1 MQWRRGAL
9 QRLRLTFA
17 QQLVP
22 TLLNSYLF
30 LNDFHNCLVL
40 HELSVEK
47 RKIQSLLN
55 KIEKRREKS
64 SSLASDPLQSFDK
77 HMYWTDQAAQ
87 ARATLPLI

>member
-30 LNDFHNCLVL
+30 LNDIHNCLVL
-40 HELSVEK
+40 HELNVEK
-47 RKIQSLLN
+47 KKDSIIEQNRK
-55 KIEKRREKS
+55 EKREVFFS
-64 SSLASDPLQSFDK
+64 CQ
-77 HMYWTDQAAQ
+77 
-87 ARATLPLI
+87 

>member
-1 MQWRRGAL
+1 MASGCIAAAPPD
-9 QRLRLTFA
+9 LRSTTRAYSSEYF
-17 QQLVP
+17 
-22 TLLNSYLF
+22 SF

-55 KIEKRREKS
+55 KIEKRKEKS